1 MPEVSVTTTVSRGPT
16 LTQTKATTTA
26 STSTSTSSF
35 GVFHNPAAYSYHYP
49 LRALES
55 PSLSSALRLSQ

>member
-16 LTQTKATTTA
+16 LTQTKTTTT
-26 STSTSTSSF
+26 TSISTSSF
-35 GVFHNPAAYSYHYP
+35 SVFHNPAAYSYHNP